1 MFAEGKTI
9 VRDAKELRYK
19 ESDRISLLLSNI
31 KSFNPDIGI
40 KEFDDG
46 FEIEPAEDK
55 NMGIVKIKTGGD
67 HRIAMSFMVASL
79 RSGKKVEFDDMECV
93 ETSFPGFFNL
103 IEKWYQ

>member
-1 MFAEGKTI
+1 M
-9 VRDAKELRYK
+9 
-19 ESDRISLLLSNI
+19 LLSNI

-67 HRIAMSFMVASL
+67 HRMAMSFMVASL
-79 RSGKKVEFDDMECV
+79 RSGKKLNLMIWNVW
-93 ETSFPGFFNL
+93 NL
-103 IEKWYQ
+103 ILGFSI